1 MKRDYKDNPLKRGE
15 LPDKD
20 DVKYLFLTLNLGV
33 EECAEVCGCTIR
45 KIRLVCV
52 EYGYKKTE
60 EQRTQCRNRTVLKK
74 YGCEN
79 VSQIGEIKD
88 LKKEKSIEKYGVDN
102 VAKAKEVKVK
112 TERTNLEYKER
123 NLENFSSKM
132 NFLDYQ
138 YSF

>member
-20 DVKYLFLTLNLGV
+20 DAKYLFLTLNLGV
-33 EECAEVCGCTIR
+33 EECAEVCACTIR

-79 VSQIGEIKD
+79 VSQIGGDK
-88 LKKEKSIEKYGVDN
+88 
-102 VAKAKEVKVK
+102 
-112 TERTNLEYKER
+112 RFKER
-123 NLENFSSKM
+123 KI
-132 NFLDYQ
+132 Y
-138 YSF
+138 